1 MVAYARLGA
10 AALLTACLTASVA
23 SAQTPPLQRAE
34 VLGNWTL
41 RMTPAEGGEGRVTV
55 RTDTGR
61 LDMPVT
67 ITARGASAIACVVD
81 GETAECQLRRGQLVV
96 ALPMDGAR
104 MTFTLTTRRNAGFT
118 GEARIRM
125 PLLPFGSM
133 HLGTAALTRR

>member
-1 MVAYARLGA
+1 MAAYTRLGA
-10 AALLTACLTASVA
+10 AALLAVCLTAGAVN
-23 SAQTPPLQRAE
+23 AQTQPLQRGE
-34 VLGNWTL
+34 VLGNWNL
-41 RMTPAEGGEGRVTV
+41 RMTPAEGGNGSITIQS
-55 RTDTGR
+55 DTGR
-61 LDMPVT
+61 LDMPMT

-104 MTFTLTTRRNAGFT
+104 MTFTLTTRRSAGFT

-133 HLGTAALTRR
+133 HLGTVAMTPR